1 MPSSRASRRAATL
14 AMALTAMSTVIVL
27 GMSNLVWIG
36 ARAALIFLYKVIWR
50 WRGRIEL
57 LASIVCVVAAG
68 WLLIGGGGPAGPRP
82 VHHQVSGGGRP
93 EITSSTNRRGGGA

>member
-36 ARAALIFLYKVIWR
+36 ARAALIFLHKVIWR

-68 WLLIGGGGPAGPRP
+68 WLLIGGRVRPGPVPKPTPLSRGAPRSETDQ
-82 VHHQVSGGGRP
+82 HH
-93 EITSSTNRRGGGA
+93 RRRSAA